1 MMINLTL
8 ERIRK
13 THNYKYADLFSSL
26 LCFLESL
33 SMGDRGLLLMQKQE
47 EEEEEDSMY
56 GFYKRIESQTRVR
69 KGYLKDK
76 LRAILVDWLT
86 EVHTSMCYAQATLFL
101 AVNIADRFLS
111 LEVVLWAQFKLVG
124 MAALVIACKYE
135 EEWFPSM
142 TEFNKI
148 PESYFTC
155 LFHGL
160 SYSQA
165 EINSMESKI
174 LNKLGWKIMV
184 PTIHT
189 FLLEFLRSFGDAD
202 RVFKN
207 LSFYFGELAMNDYDI
222 NVRYSPSL
230 IAASA
235 VYAAQCCICKR
246 HGWNR
251 ALKTGYSKR
260 QVAYRAGSLLRLAKL
275 KPDRKVFQKYSNCS
289 TWDAVAL
296 VPLSNIHR

>member
-148 PESYFTC
+148 PES
-155 LFHGL
+155 
-160 SYSQA
+160 
-165 EINSMESKI
+165 
-174 LNKLGWKIMV
+174 
-184 PTIHT
+184 
-189 FLLEFLRSFGDAD
+189 
-202 RVFKN
+202 
-207 LSFYFGELAMNDYDI
+207 
-222 NVRYSPSL
+222 
-230 IAASA
+230 
-235 VYAAQCCICKR
+235 
-246 HGWNR
+246 
-251 ALKTGYSKR
+251 
-260 QVAYRAGSLLRLAKL
+260 
-275 KPDRKVFQKYSNCS
+275 
-289 TWDAVAL
+289 
-296 VPLSNIHR
+296 